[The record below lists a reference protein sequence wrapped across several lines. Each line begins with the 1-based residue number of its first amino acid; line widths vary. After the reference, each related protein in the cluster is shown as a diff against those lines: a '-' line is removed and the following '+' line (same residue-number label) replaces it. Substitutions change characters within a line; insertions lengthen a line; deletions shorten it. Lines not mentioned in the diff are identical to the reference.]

1 MSSSQKLY
9 IHIVKPPSPEE
20 STILKNAT
28 LSDIT
33 DAYKFVLAKQMEE
46 NATKGMLRKFENEY
60 TEEKINKVRADV
72 KKLMSTTKN
81 IISLKWNVRAVINAL
96 KIYDRK
102 YQKTTK
108 E

>member
-9 IHIVKPPSPEE
+9 LRIVKPSSPEE

-60 TEEKINKVRADV
+60 TEEQINKVRADV